1 MTQVTQVIYQLNNE
15 QFVELYSYIKDDY
28 EYCQELK
35 VTPSNNLAACM
46 NILDQLIDQQKWFFI
61 NYD

>member
-1 MTQVTQVIYQLNNE
+1 MTQVNQVIYQLNNE
-15 QFVELYSYIKDDY
+15 QFIELYSYIKDDY

-46 NILDQLIDQQKWFFI
+46 NILDQLIDQQK
-61 NYD
+61 